1 MGAGG
6 HPNDN
11 VLRALCSSYPAA
23 QRGHRQALFTA
34 SGAMRASASG
44 LISAVRHQQSVSKL
58 PVSAGAHWLAP
69 PHSGQVR
76 LGSGAPFIS
85 KGRRWLFNVNV
96 LHPLYRSASKP
107 LPATYRPTKNIT
119 QAIASLALRDIKS
132 SSFVNACAT

>member
-34 SGAMRASASG
+34 SGAMRASASA
-44 LISAVRHQQSVSKL
+44 LMATLLHQHSTSKL
-58 PVSAGAHWLAP
+58 PVSAGVHWLAP

-76 LGSGAPFIS
+76 LGSGALFIS
-85 KGRRWLFNVNV
+85 KGRRWLFK
-96 LHPLYRSASKP
+96 R
-107 LPATYRPTKNIT
+107 
-119 QAIASLALRDIKS
+119 Q
-132 SSFVNACAT
+132 